1 MQPLKLPIL
10 ITVLALLAACK
21 GATPKGG
28 TVQSNG
34 TSNNAF
40 ISMKDSE
47 NTETSLHESNSKT
60 LNGITYSFR
69 LMSALEFLE
78 RKGELV
84 AESDKTEL
92 IKEVV
97 LIATF
102 KNSEAHKSIFEAS
115 QITMDQ
121 EAATQYLV
129 GTLADDLTLEQGG
142 KSITPSGVQYEKSIA
157 EMGQL
162 RAFFYFNEINEAK
175 KTKIIYYDRLFGA
188 GLIRF
193 TIN

>member
-1 MQPLKLPIL
+1 MQPLIISIL
-10 ITVLALLAACK
+10 IICSAFLFACSDS
-21 GATPKGG
+21 TPKGG
-28 TVQSNG
+28 TVH
-34 TSNNAF
+34 SNNSGDTF
-40 ISMKDSE
+40 ISMKESVGE
-47 NTETSLHESNSKT
+47 ETNSNESNSKT
-60 LNGITYSFR
+60 FNGITYSFK
-69 LMSALEFLE
+69 LMSALDFLKH
-78 RKGELV
+78 KGELV
-84 AESDKTEL
+84 AESDKKEL
-92 IKEVV
+92 SKEVV

-102 KNSEAHKSIFEAS
+102 KNSEAHKSIFEAD

-129 GTLADDLTLEQGG
+129 GTLAQDLTLEQGG
-142 KSITPSGVQYEKSIA
+142 KSIVPSGVQYEKSIA

-162 RAFFYFNEINEAK
+162 RAFFYFDGINGAK